1 MAAYNTNAN
10 ANDMLE
16 DIPFGCSLFDALK
29 GTQIPDEL
37 RELLDLL
44 RQFQT
49 MLETYECYELVAYID
64 SFYLVEDMTAKK
76 VFAFIN
82 NILNSAPSEVSAELN
97 NIYVE
102 FVRGDQERH
111 DNHIQSPPLL
121 APMAQLAPVSDK
133 SQKLFE
139 EIFDLSAK
147 IDEKLLEDNEDEKLF
162 QLLDARD
169 KIDDLLDNP
178 NIDNIQVSDL
188 EFLLKKFSNIVQ

>member
-10 ANDMLE
+10 ANDML

-82 NILNSAPSEVSAELN
+82 NILNIAPSEVSAELN
-97 NIYVE
+97 NIFVE
-102 FVRGDQERH
+102 LVRGDQERH

>member
-10 ANDMLE
+10 ANDML

-169 KIDDLLDNP
+169 KIDNLLGNP
-178 NIDNIQVSDL
+178 NFNNIQVSDL
-188 EFLLKKFSNIVQ
+188 ESFLREFSNIVQ